1 MIQHDQLELDFGF
14 KFLEVSDDLIVAL
27 DDAEWS
33 LSEINDRIE
42 DDDPARAA
50 FFGAYLVRESITV
63 LLESINGSA
72 VDPYR
77 PRDMENVLEEAYR
90 DMLAIRS
97 ILKRVS

>member
-14 KFLEVSDDLIVAL
+14 KFLEVSGDLIIAL
-27 DDAEWS
+27 DEAEWS
-33 LSEINDRIE
+33 LSEIIDRIE

-77 PRDMENVLEEAYR
+77 PRDIENVLEEAYR
-90 DMLAIRS
+90 GMLAIRS